1 MRAIF
6 NGSTDPY
13 FNLAAEEYLLYAACD
28 DIFMLWR
35 NAPSVIIGK
44 NQNAWAEVD
53 VDYVKEHGI
62 PVVRRLTGGG
72 AVFHDPGNV
81 NFTFITKADDSSKL
95 NFEKFTRPIIDALS
109 SFGVAATLDGRNDL
123 VAEGAKIS
131 GNAECVITNDRGDAM
146 MLHHGTLLF
155 NADIS
160 KLTAALRADPE
171 KMKSKGIK
179 SVSSRVKNIRA
190 MDSYSGPAGVEE
202 FMEKL
207 FAAVSHGDVGSLS
220 DEETKGIEE
229 LRRTKYSLWEW
240 NFGESPGF
248 ERSRSARFPF
258 GTVNVM
264 TVCRRGALEKVK
276 VYGDFFGTED
286 VGALEELLRGVKY
299 DDESILGI
307 LTENKE
313 LLSRCIA
320 GAEPGQIAP
329 LVCG

>member
-13 FNLAAEEYLLYAACD
+13 FNLAAEEYLLTTAGD

-35 NAPSVIIGK
+35 NDPSVIIGK
-44 NQNAWAEVD
+44 NQNAWAEVN
-53 VDYVKEHGI
+53 VDYVKENGI

-72 AVFHDPGNV
+72 AVFHDLENV
-81 NFTFITKADDSSKL
+81 NFSFITKADDGSKL
-95 NFEKFTRPIIDALS
+95 NFEKFARPIVGALS
-109 SFGVAATLDGRNDL
+109 SFGIEASLDGRNDL

-131 GNAECVITNDRGDAM
+131 GNAECVIKNCRGEAV

-160 KLTAALRADPE
+160 KLAAALRADPE
-171 KMKSKGIK
+171 KMRSKGIK

-190 MDSYSGPAGVEE
+190 LDSYCGP
-202 FMEKL
+202 EKVTDFIAEL
-207 FAAVSHGDVGSLS
+207 FTSVFPGEVTRLS
-220 DEETKGIEE
+220 DAETEGIEE

-240 NFGESPGF
+240 NFGESPEF

-276 VYGDFFGTED
+276 ICGDFFGTED
-286 VGALEELLRGVKY
+286 VGALEELLRGVRY
-299 DDESILGI
+299 DPVSVLEVLSANG
-307 LTENKE
+307 E
-313 LLSRCIA
+313 LLSRCIEGA
-320 GAEPGQIAP
+320 GPEQIAP

>member
-13 FNLAAEEYLLYAACD
+13 FNLAAEEYLLYAADD

-53 VDYVKEHGI
+53 IGYVKENGI

-72 AVFHDPGNV
+72 AVFHDLENV

-95 NFEKFTRPIIDALS
+95 NFEKFTRPIIEALS
-109 SFGVAATLDGRNDL
+109 SLGVEASLDGRNDV

-131 GNAECVITNDRGDAM
+131 GNAECVITNDRGEKM

-160 KLTAALRADPE
+160 KLTAALKADPE

-190 MDSYSGPAGVEE
+190 LDSYRGPDSVEE

-207 FAAVSHGDVGSLS
+207 FSAVSHGDVGALS
-220 DEETKGIEE
+220 DGETKGIEE

-240 NFGESPGF
+240 NFGSSPEF

-276 VYGDFFGTED
+276 IYGDFFGTED
-286 VGALEELLRGVKY
+286 IDALEKLLCGVKY
-299 DDESILGI
+299 DLPSALEV
-307 LTENKE
+307 LTENAE
-313 LLSRCIA
+313 LLARCIS

-329 LVCG
+329 LICG